1 MRKTSILIL
10 LVIIISGCL
19 ASDWVVSPNRA
30 INFHFL
36 AFSPDG
42 KWAAISDGQRIQ
54 LWDSDFKRMYKY
66 FSYLFTYEERPI
78 DLFFTPDSKKIIF
91 IEEIVETNTVTIIKT
106 FDCET
111 GEVNMIRNFFS
122 LCMFHDGDIVHS
134 ERSLGMSKHLQSLSR
149 ISTNRILNIGDD
161 VNWGLLSPDI
171 DRVLFSRPEGLKILS
186 MVNGDTLALLEDL
199 PYMPMHQYPYYKHRS
214 TFIPMVSCK
223 KWSELYWWDTIHN
236 SIFRNKIDF
245 DQSRPM
251 RHPRFTIINND
262 KLVKSGSRYIRI
274 YRIADGELL
283 KDYTTPWDETDQ
295 IKFIEAENTIVARPA
310 YNHYRKTRDSVMAFM
325 VIDLGNDSVLE
336 YPEPTSPIKAIYDA
350 ETSNEFL
357 LQDAND
363 RMYRY
368 SISSQKI
375 ESMQFSEIY
384 SWSRPNWL
392 SPYCTFSTF
401 NRNNRT
407 YIADFSTQSVL
418 DTSFELGRIV
428 FNREEDT
435 FVSMYEKTKAMGFR
449 IVEDAESSEF
459 RLQNMKEFDIEYDP
473 HCKYNVTM
481 NYLVAEKGDHVRLY
495 DLENGLS
502 VRYDHERLYDPE
514 TSDPYHAIKKYA
526 ISPDE
531 KWLATANRDNT
542 VLHDLENPW
551 NSPITYPVR
560 TSFVAFSDN
569 GKQLITY
576 TPDKRGSRKACFKW
590 WDIAS
595 ETVVDSVEFMKPSTF
610 EGQDAPYRILSG
622 GKYLLT
628 HEMDSVHEEYN
639 IYDIRESKL
648 VCALYAEAS
657 TAISLQDDIAIGYTK
672 IFRKP
677 DFCVV
682 DTLHYNDILS
692 YDFRLPPAYIGHGG
706 SPVHPRFNHDG
717 SRIVTSGIE
726 GEYFL
731 FDSTTGEH
739 LASLVYVKNG
749 TQWLAY
755 TPDGRYDGTADPTI
769 YLSMINGLEAKAFD
783 TRNSEA
789 RVPGL
794 WKTLLDGGELPEQKT
809 E

>member
-1 MRKTSILIL
+1 MKTFILSL
-10 LVIIISGCL
+10 LLIVLTIPLL
-19 ASDWVVSPNRA
+19 ASEWIVSPNRA
-30 INFHFL
+30 IRFNML

-42 KWAAISDGQRIQ
+42 KLVAISDGQQLQ
-54 LWDSDFKRMYKY
+54 LWDSDFKRMYRY
-66 FSYLFTYEERPI
+66 FSYTYTYEERPI
-78 DLFFTPDSKKIIF
+78 ALFFSSDSKQIIF
-91 IEEIVETNTVTIIKT
+91 IEEIIESSTITFIKT
-106 FDCET
+106 FDCAT
-111 GEVNMIRNFFS
+111 GEVESIRNYFG
-122 LCMFHDGDIVHS
+122 LCKRHDGDILYREQRSGTDNHL
-134 ERSLGMSKHLQSLSR
+134 RSLSGV
-149 ISTNRILNIGDD
+149 STGRILNIGDN

-171 DRVLFSRPEGLKILS
+171 DRVLISRPEGLKILS
-186 MVNGDTLALLEDL
+186 TVNGDTLALLEDL
-199 PYMPMHQYPYYKHRS
+199 PYIPMHIYPYYKHRS
-214 TFIPMVSCK
+214 TFIPLVSCK

-262 KLVKSGSRYIRI
+262 KLAKSGPRYIRI

-295 IKFIEAENTIVARPA
+295 IKFIDAENTIVARPA

-325 VIDLGNDSVLE
+325 VIDLENDTVLE
-336 YPEPTSPIKAIYDA
+336 YPKPASPIKGIYNA
-350 ETSNEFL
+350 KSCGEIL
-357 LQDAND
+357 LQDVHD

-368 SISSQKI
+368 SFSSQTA
-375 ESMQFSEIY
+375 ESMPFSETY

-392 SPYCTFSTF
+392 SPYCTYFTY
-401 NRNNRT
+401 NRSNRT

-449 IVEDAESSEF
+449 IVENTESSEF
-459 RLQNMKEFDIEYDP
+459 RLQKMKEFDIEYDP
-473 HCKYNVTM
+473 HCKHNVTK

-502 VRYDHERLYDPE
+502 VRYDHERLYDPK

-531 KWLATANRDNT
+531 RWLATANRDNT

-551 NSPITYPVR
+551 NSSITYPVR

-576 TPDKRGSRKACFKW
+576 TPNERGSRKACFKW

-595 ETVVDSVEFMKPSTF
+595 RSIVDSVEFMKPSNI
-610 EGQDAPYRILSG
+610 EGQDAPYRILRG

-639 IYDIRESKL
+639 IYDIKESKL

-657 TAISLQDDIAIGYTK
+657 TAISFQDDIAIGHTK

-692 YDFRLPPAYIGHGG
+692 YNFRLPPAYIGHGG
-706 SPVHPRFNHDG
+706 SPVHPHFNRDG
-717 SRIVTSGIE
+717 SRIVTEGLSGE
-726 GEYFL
+726 FFL
-731 FDSTTGEH
+731 FDSTSGEH
-739 LASLVYVKNG
+739 LASLIYVKNG

-755 TPDGRYDGTADPTI
+755 TPDGHYDGTADPTI
-769 YLSMINGLEAKAFD
+769 YLSMVNGLDTKPFD
-783 TRNSEA
+783 TKGGTMRI
-789 RVPGL
+789 PGL
-794 WKTLLDGGELPEQKT
+794 WKTLMEGK
-809 E
+809 